1 MHTAKPNQLEMT
13 FEHPTRS
20 FEELRAELLRHGG
33 RLVDL
38 TLTRNRVSMVSVRF
52 DSAGGAQV
60 RLHASF
66 LGAPDAVI
74 TALGRYL
81 VKRSRHEWL
90 AVKAYVAGMQADPN
104 RCSTALRAADPD
116 RCSTALRAADPDR
129 CSTALRAAD
138 PDRCST
144 ALRAADP
151 NRCST
156 ALRAADPRGQ
166 SLKTQGR
173 IYDLAAMFEAV
184 NRRYFNG
191 TVLCS
196 IGWGRRGKA
205 KRGARSRMIRFGSYS
220 RLENVIRINPV
231 LDSESVPA
239 EFVEYIMFHEML
251 HAVMPSVERGM
262 KRLHHHRAYRL
273 LERRFPDHARLQKM
287 AVELV
292 NRLRG

>member
-104 RCSTALRAADPD
+104 RCSTALRVANPD
-116 RCSTALRAADPDR
+116 RCSTALQ
-129 CSTALRAAD
+129 
-138 PDRCST
+138 
-144 ALRAADP
+144 
-151 NRCST
+151 
-156 ALRAADPRGQ
+156 AADPRGKP
-166 SLKTQGR
+166 LRTQGR